1 MNRYKT
7 ISSVYML
14 DQPDAANKAL
24 VFCLQKPLRQGQ
36 QTYPH
41 LVLFAPTER
50 YTINLHLEEVRYLGG
65 KCYCRVC

>member
-7 ISSVYML
+7 ISAVYML

-50 YTINLHLEEVRYLGG
+50 FTINLHLEEVSSLGG
-65 KCYCRVC
+65 KCYK